1 MKHIEASKRIRL
13 TRDIGEEDLKQAM
26 LERFKRSFDVENIT
40 ENDKGFHIE
49 GTTGGADNITRHARV
64 DLNVQIIKQNEICRI
79 MVYGYSKMARSLLI
93 TYTLLF
99 FLVLLVGL
107 LPGSIETSGED
118 SGAMD
123 ALVLLI
129 FGIFIFYDVNKKIE
143 DPKTSLT
150 DVLNSLET
158 EFG

>member
-1 MKHIEASKRIRL
+1 MKHIEASRRIKL
-13 TRDIGEEDLKQAM
+13 TRDVTEDDLKKA
-26 LERFKRSFDVENIT
+26 LTERLKRAFEMESFT
-40 ENDKGFHIE
+40 ENDRGFHIE
-49 GTTGGADNITRHARV
+49 GTTGGADNVTRHARV
-64 DLNVQIIKQNEICRI
+64 DLNVQLVKQNEICRI
-79 MVYGYSKMARSLLI
+79 MIYGYSKMARSLLI
-93 TYTLLF
+93 TYSVLF

-143 DPKTSLT
+143 DPKGHLESILM
-150 DVLNSLET
+150 SMET